1 MPKIVTIYW
10 RDIPSQVTVQEG
22 RKRAKKLLDARYQEA
37 IDRAAMRA
45 KKTDADAYLDDWRR
59 VNSKENGDLDE
70 LLANTVAKIDAE
82 FTDEKLDTFIR
93 NKGNDPEKNPLPD
106 SPQDS
111 LQNKA
116 EDA

>member
-45 KKTDADAYLDDWRR
+45 KKIDTDSYLDDWRR
-59 VNSKENGDLDE
+59 VNTKADGDLDE
-70 LLANTVAKIDAE
+70 LLASTVAKIDAE

-93 NKGNDPEKNPLPD
+93 NKGLDPDQKQ
-106 SPQDS
+106 S
-111 LQNKA
+111 

>member
-22 RKRAKKLLDARYQEA
+22 RKRAKKLLPARYQEA

-45 KKTDADAYLDDWRR
+45 KKTDTDAYLDDWVR
-59 VNSKENGDLDE
+59 VNKKGEGDLDE
-70 LLANTVAKIDAE
+70 ILESTVADIEAKY
-82 FTDEKLDTFIR
+82 TDEKLDILIR
-93 NKGNDPEKNPLPD
+93 NKGLEPESESKPEPG
-106 SPQDS
+106 
-111 LQNKA
+111 

>member
-22 RKRAKKLLDARYQEA
+22 RKRAKKLLPARYQEA

-45 KKTDADAYLDDWRR
+45 KKIDTDSYLDDWRR
-59 VNSKENGDLDE
+59 VNKKGEGDLDE
-70 LLANTVAKIDAE
+70 ILEKTVAIIEAKY
-82 FTDEKLDTFIR
+82 TDEKLDTLIR
-93 NKGNDPEKNPLPD
+93 NKGLEPD
-106 SPQDS
+106 TETSS
-111 LQNKA
+111 G

>member
-22 RKRAKKLLDARYQEA
+22 RKRAKKLLPARYQEA

-45 KKTDADAYLDDWRR
+45 KKIDTDSYLDDWERT
-59 VNSKENGDLDE
+59 NKKANGDLDA
-70 LLANTVAKIDAE
+70 LLESTVAEIEAKYTDDILDA
-82 FTDEKLDTFIR
+82 IVR
-93 NKGNDPEKNPLPD
+93 NKGIDP
-106 SPQDS
+106 
-111 LQNKA
+111 NKEIPNA

>member
-45 KKTDADAYLDDWRR
+45 KKIDTDSYLDDWRR
-59 VNSKENGDLDE
+59 VNKKADGDLDE
-70 LLANTVAKIDAE
+70 LLAATVAKIDTE

-93 NKGNDPEKNPLPD
+93 NKGLDPDQE
-106 SPQDS
+106 Q
-111 LQNKA
+111 A